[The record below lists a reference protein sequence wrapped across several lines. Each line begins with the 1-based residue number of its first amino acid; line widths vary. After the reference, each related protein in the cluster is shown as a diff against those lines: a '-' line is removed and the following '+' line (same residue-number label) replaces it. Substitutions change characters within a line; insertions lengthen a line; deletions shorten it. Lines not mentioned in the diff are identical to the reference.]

1 LIPDWL
7 GTIIDRLIQ
16 EHSDYDLEIRV
27 EPEQQP
33 AIEEDQSKSEILSRP
48 ALFHD
53 EAQYVLVTLL
63 LKVHY
68 PQDYPDVIPD
78 LDLATTRGELSNEE
92 EQTLMDRLKATAEE
106 SIGMAMV
113 FTLVSQLQES
123 IQDLVS
129 TRIKRR
135 EQEGTD
141 AAKREIEKEEARTR
155 GTPVT
160 FTSFAG
166 WKRKFD
172 QERLRNAAQED
183 EEKMKA
189 MSPKER
195 EEYKKNK
202 LKLTGRQ
209 IFERGKIA
217 DEEDTAD
224 EGGVSVDVSQYDR
237 RAAWKEEEEETD
249 HVHFSDSD

>member
-1 LIPDWL
+1 
-7 GTIIDRLIQ
+7 
-16 EHSDYDLEIRV
+16 
-27 EPEQQP
+27 
-33 AIEEDQSKSEILSRP
+33 
-48 ALFHD
+48 
-53 EAQYVLVTLL
+53 
-63 LKVHY
+63 
-68 PQDYPDVIPD
+68 
-78 LDLATTRGELSNEE
+78 
-92 EQTLMDRLKATAEE
+92 
-106 SIGMAMV
+106 MAMV

-135 EQEGTD
+135 EQEGAD
-141 AAKREIEKEEARTR
+141 AAKREVEKEEARTR

-160 FTSFAG
+160 LTSFVG
-166 WKRKFD
+166 WKQKFD
-172 QERLRNAAQED
+172 QERLRSAARED

-217 DEEDTAD
+217 DEEDAAD

-237 RAAWKEEEEETD
+237 RAAREEEEEETD